1 MQKKLTVTEDQIQ
14 EMIAHAQATLPNEA
28 CGILGGHAGR
38 VRTVYPGENVEN
50 SPVIYR
56 MKPQDQLRAMHAIQ
70 LSGGD
75 LLGIFHSHTNG
86 STIPSETDIAQAH
99 YPDAVYIILARHSSS
114 GAWKTFGYNIT
125 KGNIHKI
132 TLQVEP
138 GQYVG

>member
-1 MQKKLTVTEDQIQ
+1 MQNKLTISKDQIQ
-14 EMIAHAQATLPNEA
+14 EMIAHAQAALPNEA

-38 VRTVYPGENVEN
+38 VQTVYPGENVEN

-86 STIPSETDIAQAH
+86 STIPSETDISQAH
-99 YPDAVYIILARHSSS
+99 YPDSVYIILARPPN

-138 GQYVG
+138 GPYVG